1 MLRLGAIFI
10 AVCMVLIAASL
21 GAVLYLIFGL
31 SGAESTMVAL
41 AALTALA
48 LYNAVAARLRDRTD
62 VGAQIADLSRGTAD
76 LARQVGRARPP
87 HRRRSKRTPKGSPTA
102 SRSGRER
109 RASRWPPSS
118 ASSARWSSSLPKPS
132 PRTS

>member
-10 AVCMVLIAASL
+10 LVCMALISASL
-21 GAVLYLIFGL
+21 GAVLYLTLGL

-48 LYNAVAARLRDRTD
+48 IYSAVAARLRDRTD

-76 LARQVGRARPP
+76 MARQVAELGRRTAALEAHADRIADSVAE
-87 HRRRSKRTPKGSPTA
+87 RSRTA
-102 SRSGRER
+102 SEPLAAELGELGTLVKQL
-109 RASRWPPSS
+109 AE
-118 ASSARWSSSLPKPS
+118 PS